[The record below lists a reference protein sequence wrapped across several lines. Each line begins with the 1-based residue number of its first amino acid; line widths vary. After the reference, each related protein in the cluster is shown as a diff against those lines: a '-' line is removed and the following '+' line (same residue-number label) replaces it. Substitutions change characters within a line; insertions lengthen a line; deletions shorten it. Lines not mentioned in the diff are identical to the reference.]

1 MSIWHENGQEHVRK
15 ALDEAFERQNS
26 AANDGANIDESS
38 SFCSNPAEYDWKY
51 IGKQEMLVP
60 YNCGTVPFH
69 DMRDLLQP
77 KFSNPK
83 ITRWEKHSVWVV
95 EGTLQPGESNVLAR
109 RRFYMD
115 EDSWCILLGEGYD
128 IAGVMVKCYMFF
140 KCTTQATRK
149 QGRWYPICRT
159 ETKSMSVP

>member
-1 MSIWHENGQEHVRK
+1 
-15 ALDEAFERQNS
+15 
-26 AANDGANIDESS
+26 
-38 SFCSNPAEYDWKY
+38 
-51 IGKQEMLVP
+51 
-60 YNCGTVPFH
+60 VPFH

-109 RRFYMD
+109 RRFYID

-128 IAGVMVKCYMFF
+128 IAGTMVKCYMLF
-140 KCTTQATRK
+140 KGTTPATGK
-149 QGRWYPICRT
+149 QGRWYPLCRT
-159 ETKSMSVP
+159 ETKSVSIP